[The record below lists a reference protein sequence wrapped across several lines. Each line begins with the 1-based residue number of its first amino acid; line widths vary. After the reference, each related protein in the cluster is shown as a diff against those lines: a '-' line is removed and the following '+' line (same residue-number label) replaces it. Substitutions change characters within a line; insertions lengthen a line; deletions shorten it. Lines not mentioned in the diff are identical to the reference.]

1 MLWGEYSGVGTF
13 EHAFRH
19 HGVPAAKLS
28 EDNIL
33 KQRVLR
39 HHFPAADLA
48 DRAGSSGSTIRAPAV
63 LIAAGLP
70 CQPFA
75 PGGSKLA
82 EHDERAD
89 GVTNDVP
96 DAVASLGE
104 RYISVD
110 IEEHEAFLST
120 GSVVL
125 ERFDARL
132 AANHPPLVRSPSR
145 PCLFDSAACNGKVL
159 RPRCALRWE
168 LEWVVARI
176 GEAPPLRPILALHSR
191 IRDIAL
197 HDDDVRPEQYVDG
210 VLTLVDHC
218 VSRDHPTVA
227 ATLTF
232 GGPNVPI
239 REGSRVRHP
248 SYDFELV
255 VVSYP
260 DDPSLPLLLM
270 RDKRGSVAYFP
281 NHTREEP
288 FTNVA
293 TTFDVLSMDG
303 IAASFTKMAIS
314 PLGSAKQLW
323 LRNGRAYAPD
333 YRELVRLL
341 ECHPNILFP
350 LHVDASL
357 RPKDVDA
364 VVGDM
369 LSMQL
374 AEAQAHRSV
383 TREGQLRTAI
393 ALDVA
398 RSRGVDSLESRAAL
412 RFAPVA
418 YGSPH
423 DAFVVLVIQS
433 DDGDLRA
440 LVSNDR
446 RQLPVIPAADKSQP
460 SRDSIVTAAT
470 RFCASLN
477 SNLGFDPH
485 SFLVFSRPWLSV
497 VACPLLGLQPGV
509 NNEFSAWLTIDEVAD
524 RDVYLPVASAM
535 SRVAAY
541 CQRGMPIALA
551 DVADGAMAPRPLLA
565 LPYAPSAR
573 PSAWPAQLHYL
584 ECVDTHLRRVLTTV
598 SRSHRHR
605 QYLLDWVPQIDTAPN
620 ADIPPSLRGIS
631 MTADDETAFVDVPF
645 YDPCPVQSIPKP
657 TFPRKQHTTHKPRSI
672 EQILYPWA
680 IRKLAKELRPIIAIM
695 KLDRDKLP
703 VPDWLRAQL
712 KTIVIGQ
719 DGFLPEARDIVWDL
733 RFKHADGYFMPLDFE
748 APIDTHLHA
757 RAFFDALGDDY
768 PDQSLR
774 HQILNGALFFADL
787 ALQIVICPHLLSL
800 GHAFANAENDIA
812 RLASLGYLEIVNAE
826 HSALDDD
833 DLIVAL
839 GLLPIRCTSQGTRA
853 KKLKPNAPRRIA
865 NASGPHKML
874 SCGMKVKVL
883 PLNEAIA
890 LRSLVNG
897 KPKFNPERKPSA
909 PGVMSDICVL
919 QVPAR
924 ILREPILQF
933 NDDSS
938 DAFNQFH
945 LHRSQIYMTSIL
957 WLKINDI
964 ASRCEYSHIL
974 EYSLGY
980 GFANASGFCQRFGD
994 ALLYLVKLRMRQL
1007 ERPSRTAVT
1016 DTSLLEWFKHRDA
1029 LGPDESDLF
1038 RMFVFTD
1045 DPHFIAVGFERLVR
1059 LLSCWRDVTLMVG
1072 LRMATAAKRQGG
1084 TSILWVGLRFHG
1096 TFGAVVIPPP
1106 KRARAIAELR
1116 RMHLGDNFT
1125 VEDAMSIAG
1134 LIEHLT
1140 PFASELRSSNYH
1152 LYYPHKAFAKLG
1164 MQYSFPPTAAMQSQA
1179 RKWMERLIQRPG
1191 IACVT
1196 VRILPRETGGSV
1208 VVMSSDAAKDGTPT
1222 PGVGGHMHGMSW
1234 YLPLSP
1240 EDVAALPIN
1249 WLEFLG
1255 IYGNFVIFGPS
1266 IPLMHTR
1273 VLALTDSLTSA
1284 LVLSKHS
1291 AKSEGM
1297 QMIHLRLLDEAE
1309 FVRLAAITD
1318 IAHVFGPGNIFSDAV
1333 SRGYFDMVEELCRQ
1347 CHTAHEWLV
1356 VPHKVHKLLADL
1368 RALAR
1373 DLATRA
1379 NRGHTSRPL
1388 SKKESQRSRSH
1399 RSANKGSYGPPA
1411 ASQPAG
1417 QSSEEHDDRPSTAH
1431 PWERAVRCT
1440 SPGCN
1445 RACDPNLL
1453 RRGIASCC
1461 AICSVSRSEH
1471 TTTCDIVHSS
1481 SLPAFA
1487 LPLRRFEPQRPRR
1500 ISDAPVPRVD
1510 QLDLFAN
1517 DRLPDFVAQ
1526 PIVAENLVVMA
1537 RGIVWDLVVT
1547 PPIVAVDPLT
1557 TDVPGGGPAMH
1568 PDADPDV
1575 LVDYDDADDNDVW
1588 AHVFG
1593 SANAAVDVVSRRPSS
1608 PTELG
1613 LDAANRGNSMG
1624 DGPTQQPTAFPR
1636 FNTPPTPRY
1645 GTPTNAPV
1653 SFVSFAARPLAPAHH
1668 VRVVRPAPTSPSAP
1682 ITAPSAVLALSTNA
1696 RPSPPRAANGNVA
1709 RFALRRAS
1717 PSAFPK
1723 FARSEPTPPPSVPR
1737 LRTPLVGPPRPPAVA
1752 TVSFRSRS
1760 FAASAVTHSFH
1771 VLPPPPSGRSQPA
1784 ASVEQSDAAD
1794 LLALLQHDTS
1804 KYALC
1809 PGDPGM
1815 LAGLM
1820 RDVGSAVRRSVRPNT
1835 QRKDR
1840 SSWRKW
1846 VAFCRMLDTPE
1857 VRDCVDAHAGLDTSG
1872 ARRERFLQA
1881 AFFLYAF
1888 RTMVPRNRAHHT
1900 AKPASARSCLDSVRR
1915 VHKHMDIVMCPAPSV
1930 ALVLKGLMDEYVH
1943 LHGAEILV
1951 PKRREPLTNE
1961 QTMKLLSI
1969 ATGTK
1974 LGKHAVDW
1982 SSPLFVNF
1990 AAFLTTLRHS
2000 GSRKADLLCV
2010 APEDFD
2016 PSSMSKWNL
2025 KWFVDGE
2032 IVDCP
2037 TPEQLRNLGPGDAA
2051 IIIPGCTKADPF
2063 AVMFGDKPIYLPF
2076 HPTDPCN
2083 AAARLARLE
2092 LRFPVPAAQRRHVPL
2107 FVSDAAGTPMSHAV
2121 VDAIFAAA
2129 CLFALGAPVAK
2140 TLSLHSGRVWL
2151 ACALLAAGHSTA
2163 TIQAMCRWLSP
2174 AAVRIYA
2181 HMNPEAAMSTLGS
2194 AMSAAIT
2201 SRLSSNIP
2209 PCDADS
2215 QVRAVSHSLDSPSG
2229 PAGSFCPPRPRAR
2242 SAPPGSVAGSDSED
2256 DSAADGAVGCLV
2268 AESGMCDK
2276 GAPLTP
2282 AEVKKG
2288 ALVAVPFALGS
2299 HHVHYSGTISAV
2311 TSSTE
2316 VRVAFPGERPWLIAR
2331 NRLFHVVSLD
2341 DTADDA

>member
-1 MLWGEYSGVGTF
+1 VLWGEYSGVGTF
-13 EHAFRH
+13 EHAFLH
-19 HGVPAAKLS
+19 HGVPAEKLS

-39 HHFPAADLA
+39 HRFPTADLS
-48 DRAGSSGSTIRAPAV
+48 DRAGSSGSTIRAPSV
-63 LIAAGLP
+63 LVAAGLP

-110 IEEHEAFLST
+110 VEEHETFLST

-132 AANHPPLVRSPSR
+132 AANRPPLVRSPSR
-145 PCLFDSAACNGKVL
+145 PCLFDSVSCNGKIR

-168 LEWVVARI
+168 LTSVVARI
-176 GEAPPLRPILALHSR
+176 GEAPPLRPILALRSR

-197 HDDDVRPEQYVDG
+197 PDNDIRPEQYVDG

-218 VSRDHPTVA
+218 VSHDHPTVA
-227 ATLTF
+227 ATLVF
-232 GGPNVPI
+232 GGSGVPI

-281 NHTREEP
+281 NHTRGEP

-293 TTFDVLSMDG
+293 TTFDVFSMEG
-303 IAASFTKMAIS
+303 IAASFTKMGVS

-341 ECHPNILFP
+341 ECHPDILFP

-357 RPKDVDA
+357 RSKDVDA
-364 VVGDM
+364 IVGDM

-383 TREGQLRTAI
+383 TREGQFRTAI

-398 RSRGVDSLESRAAL
+398 RTRGVDSLESRAAL

-418 YGSPH
+418 YGSSH
-423 DAFVVLVIQS
+423 DAFVVLVIQTG
-433 DDGDLRA
+433 DGDLRA

-446 RQLPVIPAADKSQP
+446 RQLPVIPAADKPQP

-477 SNLGFDPH
+477 ANLGFDPH

-497 VACPLLGLQPGV
+497 VACPLLGVQPGV
-509 NNEFSAWLTIDEVAD
+509 ENEFSAWLTIDEVAD
-524 RDVYLPVASAM
+524 CDVYLPVASAM

-565 LPYAPSAR
+565 LPYAPSAQ

-620 ADIPPSLRGIS
+620 ADIPPSLRGLS
-631 MTADDETAFVDVPF
+631 MSADDETAFVDVPF

-657 TFPRKQHTTHKPRSI
+657 TFPGKQRTSHRPRSI

-719 DGFLPEARDIVWDL
+719 DGFLPEARGIVWDL
-733 RFKHADGYFMPLDFE
+733 RSKHPDGYFLPLDFE

-757 RAFFDALGDDY
+757 RAFFDALGDEY

-774 HQILNGALFFADL
+774 YQILNGALFFADL

-800 GHAFANAENDIA
+800 SHAFANAENDIA

-826 HSALDDD
+826 HPALDDG

-853 KKLKPNAPRRIA
+853 KKLRPDAPRRIA
-865 NASGPHKML
+865 NASGPHKKL
-874 SCGMKVKVL
+874 SCGMKVPVL

-890 LRSLVNG
+890 LRSLVDG
-897 KPKFNPERKPSA
+897 KPKFNPECKPGA

-994 ALLYLVKLRMRQL
+994 ALLFLVARQMRAL
-1007 ERPSRTAVT
+1007 ERSSRSAVT
-1016 DTSLLEWFKHRDA
+1016 DTSLLEWFKRRDA
-1029 LGPDESDLF
+1029 LGPNQSDLF
-1038 RMFVFTD
+1038 RTYVYTD

-1072 LRMATAAKRQGG
+1072 LRMAVAAKRQGG

-1116 RMHLGDNFT
+1116 RMHLGDDFT

-1164 MQYSFPPTAAMQSQA
+1164 MQYSFPPTDAMRSQA

-1191 IACVT
+1191 IACVA
-1196 VRILPRETGGSV
+1196 VRVLPREGGGSV

-1356 VPHKVHKLLADL
+1356 VPPKVHNLLADL

-1379 NRGHTSRPL
+1379 NRELASRPL
-1388 SKKESQRSRSH
+1388 SKEESQRSRSH
-1399 RSANKGSYGPPA
+1399 RHANKGSYGPTTNER
-1411 ASQPAG
+1411 ASQF
-1417 QSSEEHDDRPSTAH
+1417 PSFRQA
-1431 PWERAVRCT
+1431 
-1440 SPGCN
+1440 
-1445 RACDPNLL
+1445 
-1453 RRGIASCC
+1453 
-1461 AICSVSRSEH
+1461 
-1471 TTTCDIVHSS
+1471 
-1481 SLPAFA
+1481 
-1487 LPLRRFEPQRPRR
+1487 
-1500 ISDAPVPRVD
+1500 
-1510 QLDLFAN
+1510 
-1517 DRLPDFVAQ
+1517 
-1526 PIVAENLVVMA
+1526 
-1537 RGIVWDLVVT
+1537 
-1547 PPIVAVDPLT
+1547 
-1557 TDVPGGGPAMH
+1557 TD
-1568 PDADPDV
+1568 
-1575 LVDYDDADDNDVW
+1575 
-1588 AHVFG
+1588 
-1593 SANAAVDVVSRRPSS
+1593 
-1608 PTELG
+1608 
-1613 LDAANRGNSMG
+1613 
-1624 DGPTQQPTAFPR
+1624 
-1636 FNTPPTPRY
+1636 TPPTPRY

-1653 SFVSFAARPLAPAHH
+1653 SFVSFAARPPAPAHH
-1668 VRVVRPAPTSPSAP
+1668 VRVVRPAPASPSAP
-1682 ITAPSAVLALSTNA
+1682 ITVPSAVPALTTNA
-1696 RPSPPRAANGNVA
+1696 KPSPPRAAAGNVA
-1709 RFALRRAS
+1709 RFALRRDS

-1723 FARSEPTPPPSVPR
+1723 FTRSEPTPPPSVPR
-1737 LRTPLVGPPRPPAVA
+1737 LRAPLVGPPRPPAVA

-1760 FAASAVTHSFH
+1760 FAAPAVTHSFH
-1771 VLPPPPSGRSQPA
+1771 VLPPPPSGRSRPV
-1784 ASVEQSDAAD
+1784 ASSEQSDSAD
-1794 LLALLQHDTS
+1794 LLALLQCDTS

-1846 VAFCRMLDTPE
+1846 VAFCRMLNTPE

-1900 AKPASARSCLDSVRR
+1900 AKPASARACLDSVRR

-1951 PKRREPLTNE
+1951 PRRREPLTNQ
-1961 QTMKLLSI
+1961 QTVMLLSI
-1969 ATGTK
+1969 AAGTK
-1974 LGKHAVDW
+1974 LGKHTVDW

-1990 AAFLTTLRHS
+1990 AAFLTALRHS

-2016 PSSMSKWNL
+2016 ASSMSKWNL
-2025 KWFVDGE
+2025 KWFIDGD

-2092 LRFPVPAAQRRHVPL
+2092 LQFPVPANQRRHVPL

-2129 CLFALGAPVAK
+2129 CLCALGASVAR

-2181 HMNPEAAMSTLGS
+2181 HMNPEAAMSTLDS

-2215 QVRAVSHSLDSPSG
+2215 QVRAVSQSLDSPSI
-2229 PAGSFCPPRPRAR
+2229 PAGSFRPPRPRAR
-2242 SAPPGSVAGSDSED
+2242 SAPAGSTAGSDSED
-2256 DSAADGAVGCLV
+2256 DLASDAAVGCLV

-2276 GAPLTP
+2276 GAPLAP

-2311 TSSTE
+2311 ISSTE